1 MKKILYGFLGC
12 LLLIAMFLGIQRLTD
27 TEILTWDESVT
38 AKQFSENIYYI
49 KETDFRVYDWALYT
63 PEDFAANGTDLPSG
77 EIPAEYQDSQTGKN
91 ISQYYLSDFARFKTG
106 YLELRLEPGKMYGIH
121 VENATY
127 AMRLWADGRLL
138 AENGTVSD
146 MAEGFVPLTRS
157 NTVYFTATGD
167 VTTIVMQ
174 RANFNHTYWNTA
186 VIKLGASDLVEAM
199 AQKQLI
205 GVCLTII
212 TLLVTALINLG
223 MFFYSPKR
231 GNFLFFALASA
242 FIAIRT
248 SLTDPKPIMLLFP
261 NLNWYFG
268 HRLEHIAFIL
278 TGMFLILFYY
288 GIFQKFLPKILPV
301 ISIVLTGGMAMAYIV
316 LPSLL
321 YSRYSNIFHII
332 AIGWLLVFFVWN
344 SYVVLHHRK
353 SISAFQW
360 TSWAGEII
368 YLLST
373 GAERFSYGS
382 LESANISG
390 MGVVC
395 VAFLQT
401 VALSMDYQ
409 QTQKAYETAHER
421 ERELEQMNENLVRL
435 GHVQTA
441 FFENLIHELKSPLAV
456 IASGCGVSA
465 MLIKRGKTDEKI
477 LDRLSLAE
485 SEAVRLGK
493 LIDRTSAVSFTSAT
507 AVSVTEEKVLSIL
520 RDAALFCEP
529 ICQKRGNRID
539 IQCGESD
546 LLYCDRDLILQVLYN
561 LIINANRH
569 TENSTILL
577 AEKTVPDKTVIAVSD
592 HGDGIHPDLRDRVFE
607 RGYSGDGSTGYGLS
621 ICRTIMDMHHG
632 DIAIYDNEGGGTVV
646 EITIYNERDK
656 GDKDAADFAD

>member
-12 LLLIAMFLGIQRLTD
+12 LLLIAMFLGIQRLTA
-27 TEILTWDESVT
+27 TQILAWDASVT
-38 AKQFSENIYYI
+38 ARQFSENIYSI

-63 PEDFAANGTDLPSG
+63 PEDFVTFGTDLPSG
-77 EIPAEYQDSQTGKN
+77 EAPAEYQDARTGKN
-91 ISQYYLSDFARFKTG
+91 ISEYYRSDYARFKTD
-106 YLELRLEPGKMYGIH
+106 YLELRLEPGKTYGIH

-127 AMRLWADGRLL
+127 AMRLWVDGVPL

-146 MAEGFVPLTRS
+146 TADGFVPLTRS
-157 NTVYFTATGD
+157 NTVYFTASGD
-167 VTTIVMQ
+167 VTVLVMQ

-186 VIKLGASDLVEAM
+186 VIKLGSADLIEIM
-199 AQKQLI
+199 SQKHLLS
-205 GVCLTII
+205 VCLTII
-212 TLLVTALINLG
+212 TLMVTSLINLG

-231 GNFLFFALASA
+231 GNFLFFALACA
-242 FIAIRT
+242 LIAIKT

-268 HRLEHIAFIL
+268 HRLEHLAFIL
-278 TGMFLILFYY
+278 TGLFLLLFYY
-288 GIFQKFLPKILPV
+288 GVFKKFLPGILPI
-301 ISIVLTGGMAMAYIV
+301 ISVVLAGGIVVAYIA
-316 LPSLL
+316 LPSML

-332 AIGWLLVFFVWN
+332 AIGWLLVFFCWN
-344 SYVVLHHRK
+344 SYAVLRNRK

-360 TSWAGEII
+360 TTWVGEIL

-373 GAERFSYGS
+373 GADRISYGS
-382 LESANISG
+382 LESVNVSG

-421 ERELEQMNENLVRL
+421 ELELEQMNENLVRL

-465 MLIKRGKTDEKI
+465 MLIKRGKTDDKI
-477 LDRLSLAE
+477 LDRLNLAE

-507 AVSVTEEKVLSIL
+507 AVSVTEENVSQVL

-539 IQCGESD
+539 VQCGEGD
-546 LLYCDRDLILQVLYN
+546 LLYCDRDLILQVMYN
-561 LIINANRH
+561 LVINANRH
-569 TENSTILL
+569 TENSMILL
-577 AEKTVPDKTVIAVSD
+577 TGKTDEKQTVITVAD
-592 HGDGIHPDLRDRVFE
+592 HGDGISPELLDKVFE
-607 RGYSGDGSTGYGLS
+607 RGFSGDGSTGYGLS

-632 DIAIYDNEGGGTVV
+632 EISIRANDGGGTVV
-646 EITIYNERDK
+646 EIVIYRKDNE
-656 GDKDAADFAD
+656 DAENPAD

>member
-12 LLLIAMFLGIQRLTD
+12 LLLIAMFLGIQRLTA
-27 TEILTWDESVT
+27 TPILTWDASVT
-38 AKQFSENIYYI
+38 AEQFSEHIYSI

-63 PEDFAANGTDLPSG
+63 PEDFAAFGTDPPSG
-77 EIPAEYQDSQTGKN
+77 EAPAEYQDARTGEN
-91 ISQYYLSDFARFKTG
+91 VSEYYRSDYARFKTD
-106 YLELRLEPGKMYGIH
+106 YLKLRLKPGKTYGIH

-127 AMRLWADGRLL
+127 AMRLWVDGALL

-146 MAEGFVPLTRS
+146 TAEGFVPLTRS
-157 NTVYFTATGD
+157 NTVFFTATGD
-167 VTTIVMQ
+167 ETVLVMQ

-186 VIKLGASDLVEAM
+186 VIKLGSADLIETM
-199 AQKQLI
+199 FQKHLLS
-205 GVCLTII
+205 VCLTII
-212 TLLVTALINLG
+212 TLMATALINLG

-278 TGMFLILFYY
+278 TGLFLLLFYY
-288 GIFQKFLPKILPV
+288 GVFKKLLPGFLPS
-301 ISIVLTGGMAMAYIV
+301 ISVVLASGVVAAYIA
-316 LPSLL
+316 LPPLL
-321 YSRYSNIFHII
+321 YTRYSSVFQII
-332 AIGWLLVFFVWN
+332 AIGWLLAFFCWN
-344 SYVVLHHRK
+344 SFAVLRSRK

-360 TSWAGEII
+360 TTWAGEII
-368 YLLST
+368 YVLSI

-382 LESANISG
+382 LETVDISS

-401 VALSMDYQ
+401 IALSMDYQ

-421 ERELEQMNENLVRL
+421 ELELEQMNENLVRL
-435 GHVQTA
+435 GRVQTA

-465 MLIKRGKTDEKI
+465 MLIKRGKTDDKI
-477 LDRLSLAE
+477 LDRLNLAE

-493 LIDRTSAVSFTSAT
+493 LIDRTSAVSFTSTT
-507 AVSVTEEKVLSIL
+507 AVSVTEEKVTQVL

-529 ICQKRGNRID
+529 ICQKRGNSIEV
-539 IQCGESD
+539 QCGEGD
-546 LLYCDRDLILQVLYN
+546 MLYCDRDLILQVLYN
-561 LIINANRH
+561 LVINANRH
-569 TENSTILL
+569 TANSAILL
-577 AEKTVPDKTVIAVSD
+577 TGKTDEKQTVITVAD
-592 HGDGIHPDLRDRVFE
+592 HGDGIKPELLDKVFE
-607 RGYSGDGSTGYGLS
+607 RGFSGDGSTGYGLA
-621 ICRTIMDMHHG
+621 ICKTIMDMHHG
-632 DIAIYDNEGGGTVV
+632 EISIRANDGGGTVV
-646 EITIYNERDK
+646 ELVIYRKDN
-656 GDKDAADFAD
+656 KDAENPAD

>member
-1 MKKILYGFLGC
+1 MRKILYGILGC

-27 TEILTWDESVT
+27 TQILTWDESVT
-38 AKQFSENIYYI
+38 AKQFSENIYSI
-49 KETDFRVYDWALYT
+49 KETDFRVYDGELYT
-63 PEDFAANGTDLPSG
+63 PEDFAAYGTELSSG
-77 EIPAEYQDSQTGKN
+77 AAPAEYQDAQTGKN
-91 ISQYYLSDFARFKTG
+91 ISKYYRSDFARFKTD
-106 YLELRLEPGKMYGIH
+106 YLELHLEPGKTYGIH

-146 MAEGFVPLTRS
+146 MAEDFVPLTRS
-157 NTVYFTATGD
+157 NTVYFTASGD
-167 VTTIVMQ
+167 VTAIVMQ

-186 VIKLGASDLVEAM
+186 VIKLGASDLIEAM
-199 AQKQLI
+199 AQKQLL

-231 GNFLFFALASA
+231 GNFLFFALACA

-248 SLTDPKPIMLLFP
+248 SMTDPKPIMLLFP

-268 HRLEHIAFIL
+268 HRLEQIAFIL
-278 TGMFLILFYY
+278 TGLFLILFYY
-288 GIFQKFLPKILPV
+288 GIFRKFLPKILPV
-301 ISIVLTGGMAMAYIV
+301 ITIILTGGEAMGYIV

-321 YSRYSNIFHII
+321 YSRYSSVFHII
-332 AIGWLLVFFVWN
+332 AIGWLLIFFVWN
-344 SYVVLHHRK
+344 CYVVLRNRK
-353 SISAFQW
+353 NISAFQW

-421 ERELEQMNENLVRL
+421 ERELEQMNENLLRL
-435 GHVQTA
+435 GHVQTV

-465 MLIKRGKTDEKI
+465 MLIKRGKQDDRI

-539 IQCGESD
+539 IQCGDGD

-561 LIINANRH
+561 LVINANRH
-569 TENSTILL
+569 TENSVILL
-577 AEKTVPDKTVIAVSD
+577 TGGTDDRQTVITVTD
-592 HGDGIHPDLRDRVFE
+592 HGDGISPELLDKVFE
-607 RGYSGDGSTGYGLS
+607 RGFSGDGSTGYGLS

-632 DIAIYDNEGGGTVV
+632 DISIRAGVDGGTVV
-646 EITIYNERDK
+646 EIVIYRKDNE
-656 GDKDAADFAD
+656 DAKNPAD